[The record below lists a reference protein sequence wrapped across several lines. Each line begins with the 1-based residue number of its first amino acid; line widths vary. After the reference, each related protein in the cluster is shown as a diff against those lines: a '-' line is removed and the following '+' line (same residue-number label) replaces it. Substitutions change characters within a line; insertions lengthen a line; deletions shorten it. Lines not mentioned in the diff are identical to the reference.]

1 MYGKMNLTLPL
12 LYCSRR
18 WLWLL
23 TPNEQTLVFILQ
35 YGQRTIKL
43 KEKQPVCPSLLF
55 NTLQGITPNTSDLH
69 ETPESISHQWGAD
82 AIKSV

>member
-12 LYCSRR
+12 LYRSRR
-18 WLWLL
+18 RLWLL

-35 YGQRTIKL
+35 YGQRTIKI
-43 KEKQPVCPSLLF
+43 KEKQLVCPSLLF
-55 NTLQGITPNTSDLH
+55 NTWQGITLNTSGK
-69 ETPESISHQWGAD
+69 TPESVSHQWGAD